1 MSHAMIDPPASQ
13 TAPPKTEPTVEAA
26 PLKGRDWIATL
37 LGGVVRSV
45 PTLLVLVLLGGVGVY
60 GHHSGWKL
68 PKFSALSGAKPA
80 EKADWCEEHGVPESQ
95 CVECNP
101 DLMPQGPDYGWCEKH
116 GVHNCPLDHPD
127 VAQLKTLPVDLKG
140 DLARAG
146 RAFAVEKRKPNNAV
160 CQSYKR
166 RIQFASAEAVRQ
178 AGVDVELVE
187 RRPISESVPANGEI
201 RYDPTRLASLSSRVP
216 GTVWRVEKKIGDPV
230 RAGEVLA
237 LVDAVEVGQAKSRL
251 AQALVEEKLQRQNVD
266 RLKEAKGAV
275 AGRQV
280 LEAEAALA
288 KAQAAMLSAEQSLIN
303 LGLPVDAGRLR
314 DLSERDVIEEL
325 RFLGLTDSIRKSLHP
340 RMTTANLLPLC
351 SPMNGVVMDRQVVAG
366 EVVDNSRKLFQVA
379 DTRRM
384 WLILNVPLEHAGK
397 ISVGQ
402 QVRFRPDGSRQE
414 FGGKLDWISTAADR
428 ETRMVRVRAEL
439 PNPTGQLR
447 DETFGT
453 GRVILR
459 EEEHAIVV
467 PNQAIHTEGCC
478 QIVFVRDKG
487 YFDSPHS
494 PKVFHVRT
502 VRLGAKTRGFTEII
516 TGVLP
521 GEVVATKGSD
531 VLRSQL
537 LKNNLGAGCCGD
549 D

>member
-1 MSHAMIDPPASQ
+1 MSHAMIDPPASE
-13 TAPPKTEPTVEAA
+13 TSLPETRPTLEP
-26 PLKGRDWIATL
+26 ATSKRRAWAGAL
-37 LGGVVRSV
+37 LSGLYRGV
-45 PTLLVLVLLGGVGVY
+45 PTLCVLALLGGVGYY

-68 PKFSALSGAKPA
+68 PKFSTLTGEKPA

-95 CVECNP
+95 CVECHP
-101 DLMPQGPDYGWCEKH
+101 ELFPKGPDYGFCQEH

-127 VAQLKTLPVDLKG
+127 VAQLKTLPTDLKR
-140 DLARAG
+140 DFARAG
-146 RAFAVEKRKPNNAV
+146 RAFAVQKRKQNNAI
-160 CQSYKR
+160 CQSYTR

-187 RRPISESVPANGEI
+187 RQPVSESVAGNGEI

-216 GTVWRVEKKIGDPV
+216 GSVWRVEKNIGDSV
-230 RAGEVLA
+230 KAGEVLV
-237 LVDAVEVGQAKSRL
+237 LVDAAEVGQAKSRL

-266 RLKEAKGAV
+266 RLKAVQGTV

-288 KAQAAMLSAEQSLIN
+288 KAQVAMLSAEQSLIN
-303 LGLPVDAGRLR
+303 LGLPVDSGGLR
-314 DLSERDVIEEL
+314 DLSEREIVETL
-325 RFLGLTDSIRKSLHP
+325 RFLGLPDSIRKQLHP
-340 RMTTANLLPLC
+340 RMTTANLLPVC
-351 SPMNGVVMDRQVVAG
+351 SSMDGVIMDRQVVAG
-366 EVVDNSRKLFQVA
+366 EVVDASRVLFQVA
-379 DTRRM
+379 DTSRM
-384 WLILNVPLEHAGK
+384 WLILNVPLEHAEK

-402 QVRFRPDGSRQE
+402 TVRFRPDGSPKE
-414 FGGKLDWISTAADR
+414 FSGQLDWISTAADR

-459 EEEHAIVV
+459 EEENAIVV
-467 PNQAIHTEGCC
+467 PNQAILTEGCC
-478 QIVFVRDKG
+478 QVVFVRDKG
-487 YFDSPHS
+487 YFDSPGS

-502 VRLGAKTRGFTEII
+502 VRLGAKTDGFTEVLA
-516 TGVLP
+516 GVLP

>member
-1 MSHAMIDPPASQ
+1 MSHAIIDSPANENSVPE
-13 TAPPKTEPTVEAA
+13 TKPTAEAAPPKRRGWASA
-26 PLKGRDWIATL
+26 L
-37 LGGVVRSV
+37 LSGLIRSV
-45 PTLLVLVLLGGVGVY
+45 PTLCVLALLGGVGYY

-68 PKFSALSGAKPA
+68 PKFSELAGAKSE
-80 EKADWCEEHGVPESQ
+80 EKDDWCEEHGVPESQ
-95 CVECNP
+95 CVECHP
-101 DLMPQGPDYGWCEKH
+101 ELMPKGPDYGFCQEH

-127 VAQLKTLPVDLKG
+127 VAQLKTLPTVLKG
-140 DLARAG
+140 DFARAE
-146 RAFAVEKRKPNNAV
+146 RALAVEKRKQNNAV
-160 CQSYKR
+160 CQSYTR

-187 RRPISESVPANGEI
+187 RRPIRESVAGNGEI

-216 GTVWRVEKKIGDPV
+216 GTVWRVEKTIGDPV
-230 RAGEVLA
+230 KACEVLA
-237 LVDAVEVGQAKSRL
+237 LVDAALVGQAKSRL

-266 RLKEAKGAV
+266 RLKSVKGTV

-303 LGLPVDAGRLR
+303 LGLPVDADGLR
-314 DLSERDVIEEL
+314 DDSEREVIEEL
-325 RFLGLTDSIRKSLHP
+325 RFLGLPDAIRKSLNP
-340 RMTTANLLPLC
+340 RMTTANLLPVC
-351 SPMNGVVMDRQVVAG
+351 SSMDGVIMDRQVVAG
-366 EVVDNSRKLFQVA
+366 EVVDASRILFQVA
-379 DTRRM
+379 DTSRM

-397 ISVGQ
+397 ISIGQ
-402 QVRFRPDGSRQE
+402 TVRFRPDGSPKE
-414 FGGKLDWISTAADR
+414 YSGKLDWVSTAADR
-428 ETRMVRVRAEL
+428 QTRMVRVRAEL

-459 EEEHAIVV
+459 EEENAIVV

-487 YFDSPHS
+487 YFDSPKS

-502 VRLGAKTRGFTEII
+502 VRLGAKSDGFTEVIA
-516 TGVLP
+516 GVLP
-521 GEVVATKGSD
+521 GEVVATQGSD